1 MSNTLPNIQDNSH
14 EILANIQSLQMIE
27 QDLVNSLD
35 TNPNMTPKQQELI
48 IEKINNISKMRINL
62 YNTLGGV
69 NTFFQDALKNSSGT
83 LKEQTAA
90 IELIENDLNQ
100 AKQKLSMLEDDKNN
114 KIRLVEINT
123 YYGQK
128 YMEHTQLMKLVII
141 MLLTIIVLTIL
152 SKKGIIS
159 TRLYSGLVVA
169 VVSISLI
176 FFLAKRWVSIFMRD
190 NMNYQKYEWNFN
202 AADAPKPPTTGS
214 TDPWLT
220 VGPYGTCVGS
230 SCCYTGQTYDESINK
245 CVTNTST
252 TATATATATTTDNVS
267 STSQVEPNISES
279 FLKYGDFTGN

>member
-1 MSNTLPNIQDNSH
+1 MSNTLPNIQENSH
-14 EILANIQSLQMIE
+14 ELLSNIQSLQLVE

-35 TNPNMTPKQQELI
+35 SNPNMTSAQQALI

-100 AKQKLSMLEDDKNN
+100 AKQKLTTLEDDKNN
-114 KIRLVEINT
+114 KIRLIEINT

-128 YMEHTQLMKLVII
+128 YMEHTQLMKLVIV
-141 MLLTIIVLTIL
+141 MLVLIIILTIL

-159 TRLYSGLVVA
+159 TRMYSGLVAA
-169 VVSISLI
+169 VVAIGII
-176 FFLAKRWVSIFMRD
+176 FFLVKRWVSIFMRD
-190 NMNYQKYEWNFN
+190 NMNYQKYDWYFN
-202 AADAPKPPTTGS
+202 AADAPKPPTTES

-220 VGPYGTCVGS
+220 VGPYGTCIGS

-245 CVTNTST
+245 CVTNTSDT
-252 TATATATATTTDNVS
+252 TSTATATTADNVS

-279 FLKYGDFTGN
+279 FLTYGDFTGN

>member
-14 EILANIQSLQMIE
+14 EILANIQSLQLVE

-35 TNPNMTPKQQELI
+35 TNPNMTAKQQELI

-100 AKQKLSMLEDDKNN
+100 AKQKLSMLEDEKNN

-128 YMEHTQLMKLVII
+128 YMEHTQLMKLVIV
-141 MLLTIIVLTIL
+141 MLVIIIILTIL

-159 TRLYSGLVVA
+159 TRLYSGLSVA
-169 VVSISLI
+169 VVAIGLI
-176 FFLAKRWVSIFMRD
+176 FFLFKRWVSIFMRD

-202 AADAPKPPTTGS
+202 AADAPKPSTDES
-214 TDPWLT
+214 TDPWIT
-220 VGPYGTCVGS
+220 IGPYGTCVGS
-230 SCCYTGQTYDESINK
+230 NCCYTGQIYDSNINK
-245 CVTNTST
+245 CVTNTSVSTTSDNVT
-252 TATATATATTTDNVS
+252 TATPP
-267 STSQVEPNISES
+267 VEPNISES
-279 FLKYGDFTGN
+279 FLTYGDFASN

>member
-1 MSNTLPNIQDNSH
+1 MSTTLPNIQENSH
-14 EILANIQSLQMIE
+14 ELLSNIQSLQLVE

-35 TNPNMTPKQQELI
+35 SNPNMTPKQQEVI

-128 YMEHTQLMKLVII
+128 YIEHTQLMKLVIV
-141 MLLTIIVLTIL
+141 MLIVIIILTIL
-152 SKKGIIS
+152 SKKGIIT

-169 VVSISLI
+169 VVAIGVI

-202 AADAPKPPTTGS
+202 AADAPKPSTGES
-214 TDPWLT
+214 TDPWI
-220 VGPYGTCVGS
+220 GSFGTCVGS
-230 SCCYTGQTYDESINK
+230 NCCYTGQTYDSNINK
-245 CVTNTST
+245 CVTNTSV
-252 TATATATATTTDNVS
+252 ATTSDNVS
-267 STSQVEPNISES
+267 TSQTEVEPNISES
-279 FLKYGDFTGN
+279 FLTYGDFTTN